1 MAGKIQFTLNGEAQ
15 EFAGEVTGKGSL
27 KLEMDATSL
36 CFAMD
41 YKSADKVI
49 LTLSGTQGIILTLS
63 GTQGI
68 NLSAGNKLKFS
79 GSVSRDLVNRSWDGE
94 YAVKLEIS
102 KTVAAR
108 LSQEFTKMGTKTRA
122 EITIRF

>member
-41 YKSADKVI
+41 YKSADK
-49 LTLSGTQGIILTLS
+49 IILTLS

-94 YAVKLEIS
+94 YALKLEIS
-102 KTVAAR
+102 KTVAAQ
-108 LSQEFTKMGTKTRA
+108 LSQEFTKKGTKTRA

>member
-15 EFAGEVTGKGSL
+15 EFAGKVTGKGSL
-27 KLEMDATSL
+27 KFETDAASL
-36 CFAMD
+36 CFALD
-41 YKSADKVI
+41 YKSADK
-49 LTLSGTQGIILTLS
+49 IILTLS

-79 GSVSRDLVNRSWDGE
+79 GSVSRDMVNRSWDGE

-122 EITIRF
+122 EITIKF

>member
-15 EFAGEVTGKGSL
+15 EFAGAVTGKGSL
-27 KLEMDATSL
+27 KLETDASSL

-41 YKSADKVI
+41 YKSKDKVI
-49 LTLSGTQGIILTLS
+49 LTLSGAQGIK
-63 GTQGI
+63 
-68 NLSAGNKLKFS
+68 LSAGNKLKFS

-94 YAVKLEIS
+94 YAIKLEIN
-102 KTVAAR
+102 KTIAAQ
-108 LSQEFTKMGTKTRA
+108 LSQEFTKKGTKTSV